1 MEGFRHIRLL
11 VGVVGK
17 VKDRLHI
24 SALSKRCDSGKYVP
38 GVVPDDFCLRCKLFH
53 VGSLSLYILY
63 LQLKNFSVLIYFL
76 PVILHRKK
84 YADRSVK
91 NDDDGTEQI
100 DHYDTCGTFSIML
113 RIKSKCYGKEDQSTG
128 NQGKDSPAFPDLC
141 DKIQIDAADEMKIKQ
156 DDKQI
161 GEETHQD
168 I

>member
-1 MEGFRHIRLL
+1 MGSFRHIRHL

-17 VKDRLHI
+17 IKDRLHI
-24 SALSKRCDSGKYVP
+24 STLSKGCDGGKYVP
-38 GVVPDDFCLRCKLFH
+38 DVVPDDFCLLCKLFH
-53 VGSLSLYILY
+53 VGSFSLYILY
-63 LQLKNFSVLIYFL
+63 LQLKNFPVLIYFL

-91 NDDDGTEQI
+91 NDNDGTEQI
-100 DHYDTCGTFSIML
+100 DHYDTCGTFTIML
-113 RIKSKCYGKEDQSTG
+113 WIKSKCYGKDDQRTG

-161 GEETHQD
+161 GEQTHQD

>member
-11 VGVVGK
+11 AGDAGK

-24 SALSKRCDSGKYVP
+24 STLGKRCDSGKYVP
-38 GVVPDDFCLRCKLFH
+38 GVMPDDFCLLCKLFH

-63 LQLKNFSVLIYFL
+63 LQLKDFPVLIDFL

-91 NDDDGTEQI
+91 NDNDGTKQI
-100 DHYDTCGTFSIML
+100 DQYNTCGAFTIML
-113 RIKSKCYGKEDQSTG
+113 RIKSKCYGKDDQRTG

-141 DKIQIDAADEMKIKQ
+141 NKIQIDAAHEMKIKQ

-161 GEETHQD
+161 GEQTHQD